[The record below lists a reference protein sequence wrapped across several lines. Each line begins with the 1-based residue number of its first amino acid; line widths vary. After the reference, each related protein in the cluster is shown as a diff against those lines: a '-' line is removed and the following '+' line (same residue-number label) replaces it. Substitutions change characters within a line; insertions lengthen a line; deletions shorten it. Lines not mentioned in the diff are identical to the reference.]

1 MGLAEFSKMFARD
14 VKSSIVNLGGHE
26 KIDVIPT
33 GSIVLD
39 WLTGV
44 GGIPRGR
51 VTEIFGSEGNGKTTI
66 AIHVAQQAQALGL
79 DTMFLDFEH
88 ALDKTYAEKLGL
100 RIDQDTCQWHQPE
113 SISQS
118 AKFMHSLWGYLD
130 SGKGNLGLIVVDS
143 VAMMYPQEILDAVF
157 DDQNKYI
164 ALQAIQLQR
173 LISQWIR
180 QACKRNI
187 AVLLINQVREKPN
200 ALPWQKKT
208 YSTGGRALKFFASVR
223 IELASPTEKKM
234 EVARTG
240 EIDVEDEG
248 KKNRKTVY
256 TNVIANCV
264 KCKVSEPFRKDALW
278 IRMGEGIDN
287 VRTYIEKG
295 VEYGFIERAGAYYKM
310 ANEQF
315 EGGIEGLRTM
325 LKDPTHKA
333 TFDWLREKVRAIMWP
348 PKPPASDAPPA
359 PPTDPAGPEK
369 PKTPPTPSAGNQE
382 KPKEKPKAEKIR
394 VK

>member
-1 MGLAEFSKMFARD
+1 MFARD
-14 VKSSIVNLGGHE
+14 VKNSIVNLSGHE

-33 GSIVLD
+33 GSLVLD
-39 WLTGV
+39 WITGV

-66 AIHVAQQAQALGL
+66 AIHVAQQAQAMGL
-79 DTMFLDFEH
+79 DVMFLDFEH
-88 ALDKTYAEKLGL
+88 ALDRIYAEKLGL
-100 RIDQDTCQWHQPE
+100 RIDQNTCQWHQPE

-118 AKFMHSLWGYLD
+118 AKFMQSLWGYLD

-187 AVLLINQVREKPN
+187 AVLLINQLREKPN
-200 ALPWQKKT
+200 AKPWEKKT

-223 IELASPTEKKM
+223 IELAQPSQKKM
-234 EVARTG
+234 DVARTG
-240 EIDVEDEG
+240 EIDAEEES
-248 KKNRKTVY
+248 KKDRKTVY
-256 TNVIANCV
+256 TYVDAHCI
-264 KCKVSEPFRKDALW
+264 KCKVSEPFRRDSLW
-278 IRMGEGIDN
+278 IRLGEGVDN

-295 VEYGFIERAGAYYKM
+295 IQYGLITRSGAYYTM

-325 LKDPTHKA
+325 LKDPTRKA
-333 TFDWLREKVRAIMWP
+333 TFDWLREKVRALMWP
-348 PKPPASDAPPA
+348 PKPPAGEAPTA

-369 PKTPPTPSAGNQE
+369 PKAPTAPAAGGSE
-382 KPKEKPKAEKIR
+382 KSKASKIK